1 MKTRARTLGF
11 ASFLLVV
18 LTGSDCTSE
27 GLVLRRDGLW
37 GGSSDRYSTCF
48 YVSQDEIRLMASA
61 TCNLQPSSVNAFSFE
76 IRGEE
81 NAGVDQDGN
90 ECGFGF
96 GYEEP
101 VPIVDDSFA
110 VEGYRPSGSS
120 DEFSFTGTFDGDSA
134 SGTTTKVNGLSRCD
148 IDWAATRM
156 EDGTGGTGGTG
167 GGAGLGGL
175 GDSCASTDDCD
186 PNASSLGV
194 FCCTEDA
201 ATCAN
206 NLGQCV
212 EDCSQF
218 SSGGEVGMFE
228 GALCQDNNECGAGL
242 FCCLVPDAAGNCD
255 FDQDQSCTCRNQ
267 DGSECDECVGINTAA
282 PGAPPNLSTSCMP
295 GQEQFSCTCMT
306 QNGQT
311 LTAFLSPGGCFF

>member
-1 MKTRARTLGF
+1 MRTLPRTLGF
-11 ASFLLVV
+11 ASFLLLV
-18 LTGSDCTSE
+18 LTGSDCKSA
-27 GLVLRRDGLW
+27 GLLQPLDGLW
-37 GGSSDRYSTCF
+37 GGSSNRYSTCF
-48 YVSQDEIRLMASA
+48 YVSQDEDRLIASA
-61 TCNLQPSSVNAFSFE
+61 ACNLQPSSVNAFSFE

-90 ECGFGF
+90 DCGFGF

-110 VEGYRPSGSS
+110 VEGYTPSGSS

-134 SGTTTKVNGLSRCD
+134 SGTSTKVNGLSRCD
-148 IDWAATRM
+148 IDWTATRM
-156 EDGTGGTGGTG
+156 EDGTGGTGG
-167 GGAGLGGL
+167 LGGL
-175 GDSCASTDDCD
+175 GDSCASTGDCD

-218 SSGGEVGMFE
+218 SSGGEVGMSE

-255 FDQDQSCTCRNQ
+255 FNQNQSCTCRSQN
-267 DGSECDECVGINTAA
+267 GGECDECVGVNTAA
-282 PGAPPNLSTSCMP
+282 PGAPP
-295 GQEQFSCTCMT
+295 TCPPP
-306 QNGQT
+306 
-311 LTAFLSPGGCFF
+311 ACPDRSSSPVPA